1 MWTINGIELANVD
14 TAVGRGDRMQQ
25 ILCVAFSQ
33 MHEWDSKNV
42 IMTGSTDGVV
52 RMWSMDYVQVPKDDK
67 LLSMDSDG
75 SQEKTEIDGQEA
87 PVGKEDLPCG
97 EPVNEIVKRLSSA
110 GILVKSG
117 SESSLSDPEDKQGKT
132 LAKKEAENKDEE
144 KEHCSDGAE
153 DPEVSVVHSSDRS
166 SSAPVVQV
174 SSTPEVTSA
183 ACNEAVVEAVA
194 EAPPVRV
201 RRRSSAARVNA
212 QYRKSEGSWLNADAA
227 AALEKSM
234 DCLDPESALGGSAA
248 AQRMRA
254 SKSDTSLTDSFV
266 MVTGDGDVDEGDEK
280 VDGLRRPNVLCVL
293 RDGELVITENL
304 SLKILSMDVFYH
316 LFSSLGLPRI

>member
-1 MWTINGIELANVD
+1 MWTINGIELASVD

-75 SQEKTEIDGQEA
+75 SQEKTEIDAQEA
-87 PVGKEDLPCG
+87 PVGKEDSPCG

-153 DPEVSVVHSSDRS
+153 DPEVSVLQSSDRS
-166 SSAPVVQV
+166 STTPVVQV
-174 SSTPEVTSA
+174 SSIPEV
-183 ACNEAVVEAVA
+183 VA

-212 QYRKSEGSWLNADAA
+212 QYRKSEGSWLNVDAA

-266 MVTGDGDVDEGDEK
+266 MVTGDGDVDEGDDK
-280 VDGLRRPNVLCVL
+280 ADGLRRPNVLCVL
-293 RDGELVITENL
+293 RDGKLIISAKL
-304 SLKILSMDVFYH
+304 S
-316 LFSSLGLPRI
+316 